1 MAFAMLVHAL
11 RGASQTAI
19 AMDARGFA
27 SAHDRTWAEA
37 ATWTRLDRAVVV
49 AGLALGLVAPLAALL
64 L

>member
-37 ATWTRLDRAVVV
+37 ANWTRLDRAM
-49 AGLALGLVAPLAALL
+49 LVAAALL
-64 L
+64 GGIAPVASYVL